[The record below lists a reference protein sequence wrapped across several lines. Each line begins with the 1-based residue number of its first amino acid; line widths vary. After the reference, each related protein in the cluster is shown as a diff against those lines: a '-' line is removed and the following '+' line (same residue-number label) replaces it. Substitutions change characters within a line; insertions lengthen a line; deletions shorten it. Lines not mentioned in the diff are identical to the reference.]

1 MKIIKLSDRR
11 KGLTALILEDNSEL
25 LLDSEIVILNNLQ
38 PGVILDD
45 PDALVFESDLK
56 RAKSRALWYLSRGDL
71 AEKKLREKLLQGGFM
86 PEATDAA
93 VKRMTE
99 LGLINDE
106 RLAERLYEYLSE
118 SGASKREILHKL
130 QNKGIHFDIAREIV
144 ENDDSDESEKLIKL
158 IKTKYAGKLDT
169 EEGVR
174 KTFNTLIRHGY
185 SYSDVRDALKAYSE
199 EIENSEDY

>member
-71 AEKKLREKLLQGGFM
+71 SEKKLKEKLLQGGFM
-86 PEATDAA
+86 LAATEAAA
-93 VKRMTE
+93 ERMKE

-106 RLAERLYEYLSE
+106 RLAERLYGYLSE
-118 SGASKREILHKL
+118 SGASKREILYKL
-130 QNKGIHFDIAREIV
+130 QNKGIPLDIAKGVV
-144 ENDDSDESEKLIKL
+144 ENDTADESEKLLKL
-158 IKTKYAGKLDT
+158 IKTKYAGKLNT

-174 KTFNTLIRHGY
+174 KTFNTLLRHGY

>member
-1 MKIIKLSDRR
+1 MKIISLKDRR
-11 KGLTALILEDNSEL
+11 KGLTALLLEDQSEL
-25 LLDSEIVILNNLQ
+25 LLDSEIVLINNLR
-38 PGVILDD
+38 PGVFLDD
-45 PDALVFESDLK
+45 PDALLYESDLK

-71 AEKKLREKLLQGGFM
+71 SEKKLKEKLFAGGFI
-86 PEATDAA
+86 PDAADAA
-93 VKRMTE
+93 VARMKE
-99 LGLINDE
+99 LGLIDDE
-106 RLAERLYEYLSE
+106 RLAQRLYGYLSE

-130 QNKGIHFDIAREIV
+130 QNKGIHFDIARQIV

>member
-71 AEKKLREKLLQGGFM
+71 SEKKLKEKLIQGGFM
-86 PEATDAA
+86 SAATEAAA
-93 VKRMTE
+93 ERMKE

-106 RLAERLYEYLSE
+106 RLAERLYGYLSE
-118 SGASKREILHKL
+118 SGASKREILYKL
-130 QNKGIHFDIAREIV
+130 QNKGIPLDIAKGVV
-144 ENDDSDESEKLIKL
+144 ENDTADESEKLLKL
-158 IKTKYAGKLDT
+158 IKTKYAGKLNT

-174 KTFNTLIRHGY
+174 KTFNTLLRHGY

>member
-71 AEKKLREKLLQGGFM
+71 AEKKLKEKLLQGGFM
-86 PEATDAA
+86 LAATEAAA
-93 VKRMTE
+93 ERMKE

-106 RLAERLYEYLSE
+106 RLAERLYGYLSE
-118 SGASKREILHKL
+118 SGASKREILYKL
-130 QNKGIHFDIAREIV
+130 QNKGIPLDIAKGVV
-144 ENDDSDESEKLIKL
+144 ENDTADESEKLLKL
-158 IKTKYAGKLDT
+158 IKTKYAGKLNT

-174 KTFNTLIRHGY
+174 KTFNTLLRHGY

>member
-71 AEKKLREKLLQGGFM
+71 AEKKLKEKLLQGGFM
-86 PEATDAA
+86 SAATEAAA
-93 VKRMTE
+93 ERMKE

-106 RLAERLYEYLSE
+106 RLAERLYGYLSE
-118 SGASKREILHKL
+118 SGASKREILYKL
-130 QNKGIHFDIAREIV
+130 QNKGIPLDIAKGVV
-144 ENDDSDESEKLIKL
+144 ENDTADESEKLLKL
-158 IKTKYAGKLDT
+158 IKTKYAGKLNT

-174 KTFNTLIRHGY
+174 KTFNTLLRHGY